1 METPRYEFYV
11 IRYDLNKKE
20 CEMWNIFNNW
30 LVSESVFK
38 DCKKYL
44 RNKNKFSFKELKE
57 EIRKTIMWQEWS
69 RVEYEISVGDPFPRD
84 TDQFKKVDCYWQ
96 ALPNI
101 ELITEM
107 CIKKTKE
114 YLKNKRKIN
123 DESNT

>member
-1 METPRYEFYV
+1 METPKYEFYV

-44 RNKNKFSFKELKE
+44 RNKNKFSFEELKE
-57 EIRKTIMWQEWS
+57 EIRRTIMWQEWS
-69 RVEYEISVGDPFPRD
+69 RVEYEISVGDPFPRESD
-84 TDQFKKVDCYWQ
+84 KFKKVDCYWQ

-114 YLKNKRKIN
+114 YLKNKRDTN
-123 DESNT
+123 EESNT